1 MNGFA
6 LSQTVGV
13 LVIGVTGGLQERAAP
28 DSYSPA
34 TLGPSVMIGSGP
46 VDVLRPPAISGE
58 EICNSLDITDTQAY
72 NYGNGNC
79 WGGESIFG
87 ITYDLQCA
95 QSCEFFADCCVS
107 DCTVDSLTFGSHN
120 ASDALYLGVFEDGD
134 GDCIPDN
141 AATGEAVVPTTA
153 FANFSDTIFGLIG
166 TRATGS
172 GDGFDICAPA
182 GNNFVLIQ
190 PVTSPSAGGSSGDWC
205 YVVRDDAIRGCD
217 SVLRDGP
224 NNSGGGGY
232 GTSTWITAGSFCCPG
247 ANAQAVSVKCGPPVP
262 KCIYQVRT
270 VKIKNDICGKPSC
283 VDCPYA
289 PGDIICTHDCATTDD
304 CAGSLRGT
312 SACPRGGVCKVT
324 ASLVACDACP
334 RGAKRC
340 R

>member
-1 MNGFA
+1 MRTLLCTIAILG
-6 LSQTVGV
+6 LCVGAYAGD
-13 LVIGVTGGLQERAAP
+13 I
-28 DSYSPA
+28 SPA
-34 TLGPSVMIGSGP
+34 TAPVVNGGGYIGGDTNTLPPPRP
-46 VDVLRPPAISGE
+46 VNPGE

-72 NYGNGNC
+72 NYGNGNA
-79 WGGESIFG
+79 WGGVAIFG
-87 ITYDLQCA
+87 FNYDLQCA
-95 QSCEFFADCCVS
+95 QNCEFFADCCLS
-107 DCTVDSLTFGSHN
+107 DCTVDSVTFGSHN
-120 ASDALYLGVFEDGD
+120 AGDSLYLAVYDDAD
-134 GDCIPDN
+134 GDCIPSNTASGDG
-141 AATGEAVVPTTA
+141 TVPTSG
-153 FANFSDTIFGLIG
+153 FATFSDTIFGLSG

-172 GDGFDICAPA
+172 GDGFDICAPS

-190 PVTSPSAGGSSGDWC
+190 PVTKDNSGDWC
-205 YVVRDDAIRGCD
+205 YVVRDDAFRGCD
-217 SVLRDGP
+217 SVLRDG
-224 NNSGGGGY
+224 GRDTGGY
-232 GTSTWITAGSFCCPG
+232 GFTTWRTAGSFGYPG